1 MTPALEI
8 SRSTLMHTSLAYLSD
23 ELRTMDSIISS
34 HNACSLPLELLYIIR
49 AQLLIQLTDHLI
61 FRSSSALQRYEASLQ
76 YMLCPECIAYNQD
89 VYGND
94 IWGWEQFLGA
104 CACFTAKNPS
114 ISSPIVLRRM
124 DPHLSS
130 YSILSP
136 STLNPKKFTNR
147 HHWLEFYLSMKARR
161 LIRRRTLEGTVIGD
175 YERVIWDLVSNVLE
189 GYGCQSIRAHRA
201 GAARSFA
208 LSSEG
213 HPSCLVVPVPQE
225 HFMSVAKEDCTTL
238 KRVERDLAL
247 SVEYNVPQTSDLI
260 SKLSRTG
267 RFSLGLATTSDRRS
281 SVMPNSKLALLKVA
295 NSLQIIFLT
304 ALSIPLSVLTL
315 ALTILCFYS
324 RPWAF
329 RIL

>member
-8 SRSTLMHTSLAYLSD
+8 SRSTLMHASLAYLSD

-34 HNACSLPLELLYIIR
+34 HNACSLPLELLFLIR
-49 AQLLIQLTDHLI
+49 AQLLIQVTDHLI
-61 FRSSSALQRYEASLQ
+61 FRSSSALQRYETSLQ

-124 DPHLSS
+124 DPHLSN
-130 YSILSP
+130 YSISSP
-136 STLNPKKFTNR
+136 PTLNPKKFTNR
-147 HHWLEFYLSMKARR
+147 HHWLEFYLSMKALR
-161 LIRRRTLEGTVIGD
+161 LIRRCTSEGTVVGD

-208 LSSEG
+208 LS
-213 HPSCLVVPVPQE
+213 
-225 HFMSVAKEDCTTL
+225 
-238 KRVERDLAL
+238 
-247 SVEYNVPQTSDLI
+247 
-260 SKLSRTG
+260 
-267 RFSLGLATTSDRRS
+267 
-281 SVMPNSKLALLKVA
+281 
-295 NSLQIIFLT
+295 
-304 ALSIPLSVLTL
+304 
-315 ALTILCFYS
+315 
-324 RPWAF
+324 
-329 RIL
+329 